1 MRRETLLILVNKTS
15 NSGEAAGRW
24 ERVKKGLDSR
34 AISYNAVFPTG
45 SDDCRAKV
53 IEEIENG
60 GTTIIPAGGDGTVNC
75 ALNAVMDPETDTP
88 RGDIAFGGIA
98 LGSSNDFHKPFENY
112 TNIDDITL
120 RINHEKTTMTDVG
133 KAEFTDTDGN
143 TRTRYFILNSSIGFV
158 AEGNAL
164 FHSGSKILNFINSK
178 SNDLAIIYAILV
190 NIVTFKRFKAS
201 IRLDDTEPQDFT
213 VSAMGI
219 LKKVQFAGD
228 MRYDTPVTA
237 DDGMFDVN
245 LWENMGRIRL
255 IKTLAALF
263 DGRFTGL
270 PNTRTWR
277 AKEVYITPEKPV
289 HLEFD
294 GEIEKI
300 VSAKLSVL
308 PKILKVCG

>member
-1 MRRETLLILVNKTS
+1 MLILVNKTS
-15 NSGEAAGRW
+15 NSGEAACKW
-24 ERVKKGLDSR
+24 DNVEKGLDSLG
-34 AISYNAVFPTG
+34 INYNAVFPTG
-45 SDDCRAKV
+45 SEDCQAKV

-60 GTTIIPAGGDGTVNC
+60 GKIIIPAGGDGTVNC
-75 ALNAVMDPETDTP
+75 ALNAVMDPATDTP

-112 TNIDDITL
+112 TNIEDITL
-120 RINHEKTTMTDVG
+120 RIDHEKTALTDVG
-133 KAEFTDTDGN
+133 KVEFTDTDGN
-143 TRTRYFILNSSIGFV
+143 TKIHYFILNSSIGFV

-164 FHSGSKILNFINSK
+164 FHSGSKVLNFINSR
-178 SNDLAIIYAILV
+178 SNDMAIIYAILV
-190 NIVTFKRFKAS
+190 NLITFRRFKAS
-201 IRLDDTEPQDFT
+201 IKLDDNEPEDFT

-228 MRYDTPVTA
+228 MKYDTPVTF

-263 DGRFTGL
+263 DGRFSGL

-277 AKEVYITPEKPV
+277 AKKVSITPEKPV

-294 GEIEKI
+294 GEIAKI
-300 VSAKLSVL
+300 ASAKLSVL